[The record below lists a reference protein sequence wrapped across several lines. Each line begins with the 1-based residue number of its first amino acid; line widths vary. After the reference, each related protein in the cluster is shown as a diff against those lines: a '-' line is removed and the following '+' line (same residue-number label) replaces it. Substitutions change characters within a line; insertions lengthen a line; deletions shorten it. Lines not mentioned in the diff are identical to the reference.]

1 MRPPPLGAHYVF
13 CLFLCQFGS
22 LFIFIFFSNLFPH
35 LIFKV
40 LGRFRRGDGN
50 RFLNPNSLMQFNFD
64 PTDAEKREADAARAE
79 AMKGKKR
86 KGTKTE
92 KKKAKKVKKKR
103 KKKRKKKKKKSTKK
117 KTKTEL

>member
-1 MRPPPLGAHYVF
+1 MSFVCFFVNLV
-13 CLFLCQFGS
+13 LS
-22 LFIFIFFSNLFPH
+22 LSFIFFSNLFPH
-35 LIFKV
+35 LILKV

-103 KKKRKKKKKKSTKK
+103 KKKRKKKKKKKSTKK